1 MAVQIAG
8 SINVDM
14 IQSVTSLPGPG
25 ETVLAHKSVRLPG
38 GKGANQAVA
47 AARIGAETNMI
58 AAIGDD
64 EGGRWMAEQLQSAGV
79 GIDHVRT
86 IPGLPTGT
94 AYIAVDAQA
103 ENQIIVASG
112 ANAAL
117 APDHL
122 PPLEGGPHVLVAQL
136 EVPVETIRAFFA
148 SAETGGSLRIL
159 NAAPA
164 VPEAAALFA
173 LTDILIVNQHEL
185 ALYLGLP
192 KAPATAE
199 DALVARG
206 LISQPGQVIVV
217 TLGAQGAIA
226 VRAQDH
232 FHVPGIPV
240 TPLDSI
246 GAGDCFVGALAAML
260 DADPADRCPID
271 QAISFANA
279 AAALCTQKNGAIPAM
294 PTRAEVDAMIASTS
308 KMREPT

>member
-14 IQSVTSLPGPG
+14 IQSVAALPGPG
-25 ETVLAHKSVRLPG
+25 ETVLAHKSIRLPG

-47 AARIGAETNMI
+47 AARIGAQTHMI
-58 AAIGDD
+58 AAVGDD
-64 EGGRWMAEQLQSAGV
+64 EAGRWMTDQLQQAGV
-79 GIDHVRT
+79 GVDHVRT
-86 IPGLPTGT
+86 MAELSTGT

-103 ENQIIVASG
+103 ENQIIVVSG

-117 APDHL
+117 APEHL
-122 PPLEGGPHVLVAQL
+122 PPMDGRPHVLVAQL
-136 EVPVETIRAFFA
+136 EVPVETIRAFF
-148 SAETGGSLRIL
+148 SAAGSTDCIRIL

-164 VPEAAALFA
+164 IPEAAMLFDQ
-173 LTDILIVNQHEL
+173 TDILIVNQHEL
-185 ALYLGLP
+185 ALYLSLP
-192 KAPATAE
+192 KAPSSAE
-199 DALVARG
+199 DALIARR
-206 LISQPGQVIVV
+206 LISRPEQVIVV

-240 TPLDSI
+240 VPLDSI
-246 GAGDCFVGALAAML
+246 GAGDCFVGALSAML
-260 DADPADRCPID
+260 DQTPENRCSIE

-279 AAALCTQKNGAIPAM
+279 AAALCTQKQGAIPAM
-294 PTRAEVDAMIASTS
+294 PTRAEVEALVEDTM

>member
-14 IQSVTSLPGPG
+14 IQSVTALPGPG
-25 ETVLAHKSVRLPG
+25 ETVLAHQSVRLPG

-47 AARIGAETNMI
+47 AARIGAETHMI

-64 EGGRWMAEQLQSAGV
+64 EGGRWMAEQLQTAGV
-79 GIDHVRT
+79 AVDHVQT
-86 IPGLPTGT
+86 MPALPTGT

-103 ENQIIVASG
+103 ENQIIVVPG

-117 APDHL
+117 APGHL
-122 PPLEGGPHVLVAQL
+122 PPLDGRHHVLVAQL
-136 EVPVETIRAFFA
+136 EVPVETIRAFFSA
-148 SAETGGSLRIL
+148 AGSAECIRIL

-164 VPEAAALFA
+164 VPEASSLFDQ
-173 LTDILIVNQHEL
+173 TDILIVNQHEL
-185 ALYLGLP
+185 ALYLKLP
-192 KAPATAE
+192 KAPANADE
-199 DALVARG
+199 ALVARK
-206 LISQPGQVIVV
+206 LISRPKQVIVV

-226 VRAQDH
+226 VRAEDH

-260 DADPADRCPID
+260 DQTPGCSIE
-271 QAISFANA
+271 QAIFFANA
-279 AAALCTQKNGAIPAM
+279 AAALCTQKQGAIPAM
-294 PTRAEVDAMIASTS
+294 PCRVEVEAMIASAT